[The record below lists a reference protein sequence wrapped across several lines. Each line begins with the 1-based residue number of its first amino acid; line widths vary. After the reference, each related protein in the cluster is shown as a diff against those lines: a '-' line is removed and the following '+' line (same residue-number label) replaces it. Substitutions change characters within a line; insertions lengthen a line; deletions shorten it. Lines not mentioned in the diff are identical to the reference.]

1 MQILKVYEPIS
12 TPTITG
18 FIFEGYYTLM
28 IRYEILDNSIEV
40 SGKNYERVLFVG
52 NRQGLK

>member
-1 MQILKVYEPIS
+1 MQILKVYEPMS

-28 IRYEILDNSIEV
+28 IRNEILDKRLDVGGN
-40 SGKNYERVLFVG
+40 NYERVLF
-52 NRQGLK
+52 L